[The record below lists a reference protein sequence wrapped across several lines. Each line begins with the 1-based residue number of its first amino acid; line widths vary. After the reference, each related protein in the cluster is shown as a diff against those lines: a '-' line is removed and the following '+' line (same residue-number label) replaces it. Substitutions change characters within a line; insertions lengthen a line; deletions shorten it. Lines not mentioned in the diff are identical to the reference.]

1 MQFLII
7 AQDCFQYDY
16 LINEL
21 PRNCTKQFCALYCTK
36 PMMSTKSV
44 RAACKV
50 SLSNWDHIGPPGTSG
65 DHQWL
70 LLTPRDHYG
79 PPMSTRD
86 IERQLRITRDHKHH
100 PSPPTGLP
108 ETSRDHRPWPPETT
122 RDNWRQLGF
131 WAIISYCTQLFCA
144 IIVFINTKQVLRSKH
159 FLKNHC
165 ELYCAV
171 RHSCICY
178 ICIIYM
184 FNHFFISGV
193 RGHLVKNMLI
203 AMPIL

>member
-86 IERQLRITRDHKHH
+86 RERPLRITRDHKHH

-144 IIVFINTKQVLRSKH
+144 IIVIKQNRFYAVSAS
-159 FLKNHC
+159 LKTI
-165 ELYCAV
+165 V
-171 RHSCICY
+171 SCIAPLGTLTFVIY
-178 ICIIYM
+178 VSFICSIT
-184 FNHFFISGV
+184 FLSPGSGV
-193 RGHLVKNMLI
+193 IWLKTCW
-203 AMPIL
+203 